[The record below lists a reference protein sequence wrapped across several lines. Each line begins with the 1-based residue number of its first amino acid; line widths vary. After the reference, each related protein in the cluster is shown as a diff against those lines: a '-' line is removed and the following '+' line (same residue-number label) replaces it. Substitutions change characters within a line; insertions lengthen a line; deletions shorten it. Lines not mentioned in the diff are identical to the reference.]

1 MADIKESIRVGLH
14 LKKKSN
20 LELANGVGVSTSTV
34 SLWRNGK
41 RRIHWEQIVKIAEF
55 FGVSVSILVG
65 WGERND

>member
-20 LELANGVGVSTSTV
+20 LELAAGVGVSPSTV

-41 RRIHWEQIVKIAEF
+41 RRIHWEQIVKVAEF
-55 FGVSVSILVG
+55 FGVSASIFIS
-65 WGERND
+65 WGEKNV